1 MANLESI
8 NIEIRYPKEMDED
21 EIKFIREGIVKFC
34 ARHSADATI
43 VSKPKVSST
52 EILNE
57 NNK

>member
-1 MANLESI
+1 
-8 NIEIRYPKEMDED
+8 MDDD